1 MAVKLDR
8 QRDVDALT
16 GPADGKGEVTH
27 WDDAFPGLGVRVLAT
42 GGRSW
47 IVRYRMGKA
56 QRVVVLG
63 KAAGMSPAEARK
75 AAGEVTSKAKLGK
88 DTRQEITEARTAASE
103 TFGKLVEAFLA
114 DLEQRGRKASYV
126 GDTRR
131 YLEDDA
137 KRLHGLPVAA
147 VDRRQVVRLL
157 DDVKARAP
165 VAAERCRV
173 ALAALFTWA
182 MKRGEAAVNPA
193 AVIGRVAEPK
203 HRDRVLTPA
212 ELAAIW
218 SATAE
223 AGDFNAIIR
232 LLMFTGQRREEVA
245 AMTWEEISAPDGE
258 PGKAVWS
265 LAADRTKN
273 GRPHDVPLSGAVLAI
288 LKGIPKR
295 EQRSLVFG
303 QRKGGFSGWS
313 VSKARLDGLIARRH
327 AEQRLGRPLGDDEK
341 PEPGDSLKP
350 WTIHD
355 IRRSVVT
362 HLAESGIAQ
371 PHVIEAIVNHVTG
384 HKGGVAG
391 VYNRATYAAEK
402 RAALARWAEH
412 VMAVV
417 TGAPSNVVPLRRG
430 AARREPRA
438 PLRSA

>member
-147 VDRRQVVRLL
+147 VDRRQVVRLREVL
-157 DDVKARAP
+157 SVRKTAR
-165 VAAERCRV
+165 E
-173 ALAALFTWA
+173 
-182 MKRGEAAVNPA
+182 
-193 AVIGRVAEPK
+193 
-203 HRDRVLTPA
+203 
-212 ELAAIW
+212 
-218 SATAE
+218 S
-223 AGDFNAIIR
+223 
-232 LLMFTGQRREEVA
+232 
-245 AMTWEEISAPDGE
+245 
-258 PGKAVWS
+258 
-265 LAADRTKN
+265 
-273 GRPHDVPLSGAVLAI
+273 
-288 LKGIPKR
+288 
-295 EQRSLVFG
+295 
-303 QRKGGFSGWS
+303 S
-313 VSKARLDGLIARRH
+313 VSPSTVQKYAKRRT
-327 AEQRLGRPLGDDEK
+327 
-341 PEPGDSLKP
+341 S
-350 WTIHD
+350 
-355 IRRSVVT
+355 
-362 HLAESGIAQ
+362 
-371 PHVIEAIVNHVTG
+371 
-384 HKGGVAG
+384 
-391 VYNRATYAAEK
+391 
-402 RAALARWAEH
+402 
-412 VMAVV
+412 
-417 TGAPSNVVPLRRG
+417 
-430 AARREPRA
+430 
-438 PLRSA
+438 